1 MWLKEKKPESLDL
14 LGRLADDCA
23 LVRKSEG
30 AKLARLP
37 APGLKAEAYGPPN
50 PMRKERQR
58 AGMGSGRVQVNA
70 SGRCVQFLDRLSH
83 TISFR

>member
-1 MWLKEKKPESLDL
+1 MWLKEKPESLDL
-14 LGRLADDCA
+14 LGRLADDYA

-30 AKLARLP
+30 AKPARLP
-37 APGLKAEAYGPPN
+37 APGLKAEAYRPLN
-50 PMRKERQR
+50 PMREERQR

-70 SGRCVQFLDRLSH
+70 SGRCVQSPDHLSH